1 MIDTTIGALLN
12 IKPFLQNLAN
22 TEMPAKDA
30 FKVLKV
36 LKAVDKEY
44 EIVHEARLKLLES
57 YAEKDAAGQW
67 KVDSNGNVTIPVD
80 SIEAFNKEQ
89 YDLLGT
95 ALSLNCDKLSISL
108 LENLQFSPKALLDL
122 EDFINFE

>member
-12 IKPFLQNLAN
+12 IKPLLQNLAN

-89 YDLLGT
+89 YDLLST

-122 EDFINFE
+122 EDFIDFE